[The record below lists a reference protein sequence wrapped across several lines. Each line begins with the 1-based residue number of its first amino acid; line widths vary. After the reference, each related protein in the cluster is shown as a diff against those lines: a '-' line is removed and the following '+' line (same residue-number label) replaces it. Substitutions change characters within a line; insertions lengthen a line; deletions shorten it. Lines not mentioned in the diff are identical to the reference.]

1 MNGQTYRQTDVRT
14 DGRTE
19 RSEIFCKGGKKVVFM
34 MVALMS
40 FLTIGGTNVFFILGG
55 TNVMVGQMANV
66 FFYYRWDKCHGG
78 TNVLYYYRWDK
89 CQGGTNVLCYY
100 RWDKCQVGQMSVGQ
114 MSVGLVSVGQK
125 SRHPKHLTYNNIKV
139 NIQHYIVN

>member
-40 FLTIGGTNVFFILGG
+40 FLTIGGTNVMFLAIGGTYVDLIEGG
-55 TNVMVGQMANV
+55 TNVSQ
-66 FFYYRWDKCHGG
+66 
-78 TNVLYYYRWDK
+78 TNVGR
-89 CQGGTNVLCYY
+89 TNVGGRKVAASML
-100 RWDKCQVGQMSVGQ
+100 S
-114 MSVGLVSVGQK
+114 
-125 SRHPKHLTYNNIKV
+125 IKY
-139 NIQHYIVN
+139 IFFIFCFLFHYF